1 MQGHPPFELSLVGLQ
16 RSGTNYA
23 VTVLN
28 AALQNVQLYLGYT
41 WKHAF
46 REEAEGAANADNIVV
61 VTRHPLLWLQSCL
74 LNSDKE
80 IKKSRSEYFVGDI
93 DPVIGF
99 ANVYNRFYRGWLA
112 HKKAV
117 GGYVLRYEDV
127 VEDGSKTLNK
137 LFSSQFKIAE
147 LSSGFASLPMSVQMG
162 ADDLKAVLDR
172 ECSLPVEVAG
182 LFGPTLSSRRY
193 GRPVVHV

>member
-1 MQGHPPFELSLVGLQ
+1 MEARVSRGSRGGGQRRQYRSCHTASASLASELFV
-16 RSGTNYA
+16 
-23 VTVLN
+23 
-28 AALQNVQLYLGYT
+28 
-41 WKHAF
+41 
-46 REEAEGAANADNIVV
+46 
-61 VTRHPLLWLQSCL
+61 
-74 LNSDKE
+74 NSDKE

-162 ADDLKAVLDR
+162 ADD
-172 ECSLPVEVAG
+172 
-182 LFGPTLSSRRY
+182 
-193 GRPVVHV
+193 